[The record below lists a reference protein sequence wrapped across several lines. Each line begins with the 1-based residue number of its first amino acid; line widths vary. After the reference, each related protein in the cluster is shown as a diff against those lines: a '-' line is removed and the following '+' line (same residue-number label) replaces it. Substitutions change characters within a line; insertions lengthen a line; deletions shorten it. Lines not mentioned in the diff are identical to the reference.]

1 MLYKRYKMLQK
12 YINGEAQEEYK
23 QGELIS
29 DVTFGTLDACNEG
42 NQKPDEPIEGNIY
55 QWVTISDDY
64 VCNGKDKYTKEKE
77 QSSSDGGKTW
87 TDTGRTRQGSLLQ
100 ANSADCYKPTVEYRW
115 VTVEGQYECVG
126 HNKYAIEK
134 KQQSVD
140 GVNWTDVVP
149 FETQTG
155 SLIEANSTDCGYV
168 PPTPG
173 GYENQ
178 YLTFEAIEDGTFTF
192 RGKDDESFLTLS
204 YSLDGGQTWTAEER
218 NPESPT
224 ITTGNKIMWKGTC
237 TPDTGNFSST
247 GTFKVYGNIMSIV
260 HGDDFRNSTAMYNNH
275 FNSLFKG
282 TKVVNAENLV
292 LPSTTLE
299 SYCYAQMFS
308 GCSNLTTAPQL
319 PATTL
324 ANNCYA
330 SMFYDCT
337 SLTTAPQL
345 PATTLAENCYAQM
358 FYGCTGLVNAPAL
371 PARTLAKSCYYYMFV
386 YCRSLV
392 NAPALPATTLAN
404 YCYDGMFIGCTSLT
418 TAPNLPAT
426 ILAWHCYDE
435 MFSGC
440 TSLVNAPAL
449 PATTLADNCYETM
462 FYGCTGLTSAPELPA
477 TTLADGCYGGMF
489 EGCTGLVNA
498 PTLPARTLTERCYGG
513 MFRDCTSLTTA
524 PALPATT
531 LEWGCYSGM
540 FRGCTKLTTAP
551 ELSATTLAQY
561 CYETMFYGC
570 TNLTSAPVLP
580 ATTLADN
587 CYYCMFQDC
596 SSLNYIKA
604 MFLTTPS
611 TLYTEGWVI
620 GVSETGTFVKN
631 KDATWDVTGVNGIPG
646 GWTVQII

>member
-29 DVTFGTLDACNEG
+29 DVTFNTLSECNEG
-42 NQKPDEPIEGNIY
+42 NQKPDETIEGNIY
-55 QWVTISDDY
+55 QWVTISNDY
-64 VCNGKDKYTKEKE
+64 VCNGNDKYTKEKE
-77 QSSSDGGKTW
+77 QTSSDGGKTW
-87 TDTGRTRQGSLLQ
+87 IDTGRTRQGYLIQ
-100 ANSADCYKPTVEYRW
+100 ANSADCYKPTPGDY
-115 VTVEGQYECVG
+115 
-126 HNKYAIEK
+126 
-134 KQQSVD
+134 
-140 GVNWTDVVP
+140 
-149 FETQTG
+149 
-155 SLIEANSTDCGYV
+155 ST
-168 PPTPG
+168 
-173 GYENQ
+173 Q

-204 YSLDGGQTWTAEER
+204 YSLDDGQTWTAEER

-224 ITTGNKIMWKGTC
+224 ITAGNKIMWKGTC
-237 TPDTGNFSST
+237 TPETGNFSST

-260 HGDDFRNSTAMYNNH
+260 HGDDFRNSTAIINNH

-299 SYCYAQMFS
+299 SYCYAHMFS
-308 GCSNLTTAPQL
+308 GCSNLTTAPELPATTLANNCYSYMFSDCTKLTTAPEL

-330 SMFYDCT
+330 
-337 SLTTAPQL
+337 
-345 PATTLAENCYAQM
+345 
-358 FYGCTGLVNAPAL
+358 
-371 PARTLAKSCYYYMFV
+371 
-386 YCRSLV
+386 
-392 NAPALPATTLAN
+392 
-404 YCYDGMFIGCTSLT
+404 
-418 TAPNLPAT
+418 
-426 ILAWHCYDE
+426 H

-440 TSLVNAPAL
+440 TGLVNAPAL
-449 PATTLADNCYETM
+449 PATTLADKCYWGM
-462 FYGCTGLTSAPELPA
+462 FNGCTSLTTAPELPVTTLASYCYYYMFSGCTGLTTAPELPA
-477 TTLADGCYGGMF
+477 TTLAWHCYDGMF
-489 EGCTGLVNA
+489 SGCTSLVNA
-498 PTLPARTLTERCYGG
+498 PTLPATTLADNCYEAMFQGCTNLKTAPELPATTLAESCYVGMFDGCTRLVNAPVLPATTLTEKCYLG
-513 MFRDCTSLTTA
+513 MFYDCTSLTTA

-551 ELSATTLAQY
+551 TLPATTLADK
-561 CYETMFYGC
+561 CYDTMFFGC
-570 TNLTSAPVLP
+570 TSLTTAPVLP

-631 KDATWDVTGVNGIPG
+631 KDATWDVYGVNGIPG